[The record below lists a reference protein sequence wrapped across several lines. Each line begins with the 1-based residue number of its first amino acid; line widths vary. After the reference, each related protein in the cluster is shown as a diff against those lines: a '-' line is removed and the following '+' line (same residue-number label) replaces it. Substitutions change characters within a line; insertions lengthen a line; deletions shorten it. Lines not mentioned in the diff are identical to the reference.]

1 MKLNEDNE
9 VKIIGIIVEHPTEV
23 RYLLYKLIG
32 KVLAFFPKDA
42 TSDFLF
48 LYPSS
53 SRIPLIN

>member
-32 KVLAFFPKDA
+32 KVLAFFLKMPHQISYSYTLPPHA
-42 TSDFLF
+42 YL
-48 LYPSS
+48 
-53 SRIPLIN
+53 